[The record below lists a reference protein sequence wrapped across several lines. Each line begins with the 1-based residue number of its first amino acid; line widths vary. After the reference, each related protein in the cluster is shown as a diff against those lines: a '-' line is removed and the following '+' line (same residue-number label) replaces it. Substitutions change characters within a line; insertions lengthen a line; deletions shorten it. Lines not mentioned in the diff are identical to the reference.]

1 MVMRRNDTEDK
12 LHFRSDRI
20 ACENGLFYF
29 TSREG
34 AREGPYTSREQ
45 AEIAAGLYVREQLGL
60 TGEESMLTESDPHA
74 YRHTKR
80 STDDRRNDER
90 REGERRQH

>member
-1 MVMRRNDTEDK
+1 MVMRRNDIEDK

-20 ACENGLFYF
+20 ACENGMFYF

-34 AREGPYTSREQ
+34 VREGPYTSREQ
-45 AEIAAGLYVREQLGL
+45 AEVAVAVYIRDHLDP
-60 TGEESMLTESDPHA
+60 TSEESRLNASDPHV

-80 STDDRRNDER
+80 SSVDRRDDER
-90 REGERRQH
+90 RNGERRQH